1 MIWPFLFDL
10 LQVLYHSVLP
20 VRVVLLNLF
29 LDMLCISEGLVLPL
43 GLMLTY
49 AVYVLICLFYSQ
61 KFCVVQCLYQLNVHC
76 STAGVI
82 MDMPRIISRQAVIPG
97 FSSSD
102 VDFILECL
110 VFHSFGVYLFTYL
123 LFL

>member
-61 KFCVVQCLYQLNVHC
+61 KFCVVQCLYPAECTLLDSWCDQGYAVHNKQ
-76 STAGVI
+76 TG
-82 MDMPRIISRQAVIPG
+82 
-97 FSSSD
+97 SD
-102 VDFILECL
+102 SWFQ
-110 VFHSFGVYLFTYL
+110 
-123 LFL
+123 